1 MDRQDTEN
9 VYVKI
14 LHKEREKMSCRDNLL
29 RTLCSIILSNYL
41 GFVKYQD
48 RISERTYTV
57 QKISYKI
64 LDRIGRLTN
73 AELNILLYMAKYQ
86 DDRGNIRGVYFR
98 DVCTNLHICNQ
109 TFYNGL
115 EALQEK
121 NIISYRKASYWD
133 YDVTILD
140 NDFGHAEALKEGY
153 VSLAHSCFDVSSL
166 QRMGRIEKVMLLHLM
181 KMTYSVKGC
190 YHIQKE
196 RFYRKYAGIAG
207 VRQKALMHAMHKVRQ
222 YFDISLRGKEYII
235 RAKHKVR
242 QKSNRNR
249 SEAEQL
255 REHLLDTILRRHKM
269 KSAGME
275 KRQDMLTLFRQYE
288 ERIHRLGKDVYTV
301 ISNAVAASMRQ
312 PDVRQLEPALVHT
325 YIMRSL

>member
-1 MDRQDTEN
+1 M
-9 VYVKI
+9 
-14 LHKEREKMSCRDNLL
+14 
-29 RTLCSIILSNYL
+29 
-41 GFVKYQD
+41 
-48 RISERTYTV
+48 

-64 LDRIGRLTN
+64 LDKLGRLTN
-73 AELNILLYMAKYQ
+73 AELNILLYMARYQ
-86 DDRGNIRGVYFR
+86 DDRGNVRGIYFK

-140 NDFGHAEALKEGY
+140 NDFSHEQALKNGY
-153 VSLAHSCFDVSSL
+153 VSLAHSCFDISGL
-166 QRMGRIEKVMLLHLM
+166 QQMGRIEKVMLLHLM

-196 RFYRKYAGIAG
+196 LFYGKYAGIVG
-207 VRQKALMHAMHKVRQ
+207 VSQKALKQAMHKVRQ

-235 RAKHKVR
+235 RPKQKVR
-242 QKSNRNR
+242 QKSNHKR

-255 REHLLDTILRRHKM
+255 REHLLNTILRRHKI
-269 KSAGME
+269 KSVSME
-275 KRQDMLTLFRQYE
+275 KRKDMLTLFRQYE
-288 ERIHRLGKDVYTV
+288 ERIRCKGKDVYTV
-301 ISNAVAASMRQ
+301 ISNAVTASMLQ
-312 PDVRQLEPALVHT
+312 LDKIKMKSHVRQLKPALIHT
-325 YIMRSL
+325 YIIRSL